1 MKTFI
6 SRQWVVVF
14 VIAGFAG
21 LSAAPALAQ
30 DKPSPQQSA
39 KQTEIGDK
47 ELRAFAKSYLEFHK
61 IRAEYEPAL
70 NQARNTQ
77 EQRKI
82 EQEALAKFD
91 KAVQNQG
98 LTLEGYF
105 RMYQTVNAN
114 EQTREKAIQLIEEE
128 RKKA

>member
-1 MKTFI
+1 MKTFAT
-6 SRQWVVVF
+6 RTWVV
-14 VIAGFAG
+14 
-21 LSAAPALAQ
+21 LSVTALLTGIPVTVTGAQ
-30 DKPSPQQSA
+30 DKPSLQQPS

-47 ELRAFAKSYLEFHK
+47 ELRAFAKSYLESHK

-70 NQARNTQ
+70 SQARDTQ

-98 LTLEGYF
+98 LTLDGYF
-105 RMYQTVNAN
+105 RIYQTVNAN
-114 EQTREKAIQLIEEE
+114 EQIRDKAFKLIEEE